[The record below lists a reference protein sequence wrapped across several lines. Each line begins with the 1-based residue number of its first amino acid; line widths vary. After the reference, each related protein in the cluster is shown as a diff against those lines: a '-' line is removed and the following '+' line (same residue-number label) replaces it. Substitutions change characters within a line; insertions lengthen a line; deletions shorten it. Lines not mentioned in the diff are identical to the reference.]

1 MILTLC
7 SSILLTGMVACSNNS
22 DESSVKT
29 VDQNKS
35 AEKME
40 STSKEAFVEETKLS
54 IEDTLSKEDQEIVDG
69 LFNSVPKLKTLLQLE
84 AKYSTYAKLL
94 TVKVTKPNSNSTNK
108 NEKEYYKV
116 RFEEGT
122 MLEHWTFDVN
132 PESKEVLFKE
142 SSNGSKDYTL
152 EEFNDYV
159 KEIDE
164 NKIKEDQKMR
174 ELKYPDL
181 KTQ

>member
-7 SSILLTGMVACSNNS
+7 SSILLTGMVACSNKD
-22 DESSVKT
+22 DEKPVKSVA
-29 VDQNKS
+29 QNTS

-40 STSKEAFVEETKLS
+40 SPSEKSAVEETKLS
-54 IEDTLSKEDQEIVDG
+54 IEDTLSKEDQKIVDG
-69 LFNSVPKLKTLLQLE
+69 LFNSVPELKTFFQLE
-84 AKYSTYAKLL
+84 KKHSKYAKSL

-116 RFEEGT
+116 TFEGT
-122 MLEHWTFDVN
+122 LLEHWTFDVN
-132 PESKEVLFKE
+132 PDSKEVLFKE

-152 EEFNDYV
+152 EEFNNYV

-164 NKIKEDQKMR
+164 KKIKETQKMF
-174 ELKYPDL
+174 EMKYPDL

>member
-22 DESSVKT
+22 DESPVKT

-40 STSKEAFVEETKLS
+40 STSKEASVEETKLS

-69 LFNSVPKLKTLLQLE
+69 LFKSVPKLKTFFQLE
-84 AKYSTYAKLL
+84 TKNSKYAKSL

-116 RFEEGT
+116 TFEGT
-122 MLEHWTFDVN
+122 LLEHWTFDVN
-132 PESKEVLFKE
+132 PDSKEVLFKE

-152 EEFNDYV
+152 EEFNNYV

-164 NKIKEDQKMR
+164 KKIKEAQKMH

>member
-1 MILTLC
+1 MILMLC

-22 DESSVKT
+22 EERPVKT

-35 AEKME
+35 AAKME
-40 STSKEAFVEETKLS
+40 STSKEASIEENKLS
-54 IEDTLSKEDQEIVDG
+54 VEDTLSKEDQEIVDV

-84 AKYSTYAKLL
+84 AKHSTYAKLL
-94 TVKVTKPNSNSTNK
+94 TVKVTKPNSTNK

-116 RFEEGT
+116 RFEKGT
-122 MLEHWTFDVN
+122 ILEHWTFDVN
-132 PESKEVLFKE
+132 PDSKEVLFKE

-164 NKIKEDQKMR
+164 KKIKEDQKMHD
-174 ELKYPDL
+174 LKYSNS